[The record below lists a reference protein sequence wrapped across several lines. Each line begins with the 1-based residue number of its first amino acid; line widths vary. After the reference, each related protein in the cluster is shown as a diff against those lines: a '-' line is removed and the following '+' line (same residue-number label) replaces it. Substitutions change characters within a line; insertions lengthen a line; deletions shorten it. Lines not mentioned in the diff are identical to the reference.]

1 MTIRTDP
8 PAETEPESPSAP
20 SPPAWRRWS
29 TRHRVAAA
37 LLAGLVATHIATV
50 LGFWMGGFGLV
61 RLDWNTA
68 NGKVYVP
75 KESPLSQFL
84 IGGGMHY
91 VDGIVFAVLFAVAIH
106 PRLPWPDTGVG
117 NVVKG
122 LVFGTILAVIALAIR
137 TPLIYGPAR
146 AADAGVFS
154 SGFGWKYIVGVF
166 LFHWIYGA
174 HVGLI
179 YSPLPEVDVLPDDS
193 RRDARGG

>member
-1 MTIRTDP
+1 MATRTHP
-8 PAETEPESPSAP
+8 RQRTVPEARPGTTSS
-20 SPPAWRRWS
+20 SAWRRWS
-29 TRHRVAAA
+29 TRHRVLAA
-37 LLAGLVATHIATV
+37 LLSGLVATHIATV

-68 NGKVYVP
+68 NGKVYAP
-75 KESPLSQFL
+75 KESALSQFL

-106 PRLPWPDTGVG
+106 PRLPWPNTEGG
-117 NVVKG
+117 NILKG
-122 LVFGTILAVIALAIR
+122 LAFGTILAVIALAVL

-146 AADAGVFS
+146 GADAGVFS

-174 HVGLI
+174 NVGLI
-179 YSPLPEVDVLPDDS
+179 YSPLEDH
-193 RRDARGG
+193 DAVAADTA

>member
-1 MTIRTDP
+1 MALRTHQAGL
-8 PAETEPESPSAP
+8 AEPTAGRRGSPV
-20 SPPAWRRWS
+20 WRRWA
-29 TRHRVAAA
+29 TRHRVPAA

-75 KESPLSQFL
+75 TESPLAQFL
-84 IGGGMHY
+84 VGGAMHY
-91 VDGIVFAVLFAVAIH
+91 LDGIVFAVLFAVAVH
-106 PRLPWPDTGVG
+106 PQLPWPNSELG
-117 NVVKG
+117 NLVKG
-122 LVFGTILAVIALAIR
+122 LLFGTVLAVIALAVL

-146 AADAGVFS
+146 GASAGVFS
-154 SGFGWKYIVGVF
+154 SGFGWRYIVGVF

-179 YSPLPEVDVLPDDS
+179 YSPLPVDDPAADERS
-193 RRDARGG
+193 